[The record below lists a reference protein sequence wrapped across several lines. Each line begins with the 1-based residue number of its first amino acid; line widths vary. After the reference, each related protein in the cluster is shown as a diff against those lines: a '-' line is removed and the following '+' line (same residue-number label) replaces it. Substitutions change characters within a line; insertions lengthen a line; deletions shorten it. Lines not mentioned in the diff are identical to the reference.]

1 MDLDQLKDIWQG
13 LDQPVGEQQGKQEI
27 LALLKKRSQGPI
39 AKMKRNLQWEL
50 ILVIVSYTAVITHY
64 FTAFDKDLQS
74 VAWFLLVIGLLFLAY
89 YYKKNKLLNEMQHV
103 SGKVKV
109 HLERQV
115 NTLEKFVRFYLF
127 AGAALVPAC
136 LAFFGWIFYNELP
149 DLSTDSIF
157 FSSDKN
163 PTWKAVGAWTLLTLI
178 LTVLVY
184 FANKWL
190 LDKLYGNH
198 IRKLRHI
205 VAEMSEE

>member
-13 LDQPVGEQQGKQEI
+13 LDQPVGEQQGRQEI

-50 ILVIVSYTAVITHY
+50 ILVILSYTAVITHY
-64 FTAFDKDLQS
+64 FTAFDQDLQS

-89 YYKKNKLLNEMQHV
+89 YYKKNKLLNEMQHI

-127 AGAALVPAC
+127 AGAGLVPAC
-136 LAFFGWIFYNELP
+136 LAFFGWIFYRELP

-157 FSSDKN
+157 FTSSEN
-163 PTWKAVGAWTLLTLI
+163 PAWKAILAWTILTLA
-178 LTVLVY
+178 LTIIVY
-184 FANKWL
+184 FANRWL

-198 IRKLRHI
+198 IRKLRQI

>member
-64 FTAFDKDLQS
+64 FTAFDQDLQS
-74 VAWFLLVIGLLFLAY
+74 VAWFLLVIGLLFVAY

-115 NTLEKFVRFYLF
+115 NTLEKFVRSYLF

-136 LAFFGWIFYNELP
+136 LAFFGWIFYKELP
-149 DLSTDSIF
+149 ELSTNSIF
-157 FSSDKN
+157 FTSAEN
-163 PTWKAVGAWTLLTLI
+163 PAWKAVLAWTVLTVA
-178 LTVLVY
+178 LTVLV
-184 FANKWL
+184 FFVQRWL

-198 IRKLRHI
+198 IRKLRQI

>member
-13 LDQPVGEQQGKQEI
+13 LEEPVGEHQGKQEI

-50 ILVIVSYTAVITHY
+50 VLVLVSYTAVITHY
-64 FTAFDKDLQS
+64 FTAFDQDLQS

-103 SGKVKV
+103 SGKVKI

-136 LAFFGWIFYNELP
+136 LAFFGWIFYKQLP
-149 DLSTDSIF
+149 DLSADSIF
-157 FSSDKN
+157 FASPNN
-163 PTWKAVGAWTLLTLI
+163 PAWKAVMVWTVLTLV
-178 LTVLVY
+178 LTVIVY

-190 LDKLYGNH
+190 LDRLYGHH

>member
-64 FTAFDKDLQS
+64 FTAFDQDLQS
-74 VAWFLLVIGLLFLAY
+74 VAWFLLVIGLLFLTY
-89 YYKKNKLLNEMQHV
+89 YYKKNKLLNAMQHV
-103 SGKVKV
+103 SGKVKG

-157 FSSDKN
+157 FTSNEN
-163 PTWKAVGAWTLLTLI
+163 PAWKAILAWTILTLA
-178 LTVLVY
+178 LTIIVY

-198 IRKLRHI
+198 IRKLRQI

>member
-13 LDQPVGEQQGKQEI
+13 QDQPVSELQGKQEI

-50 ILVIVSYTAVITHY
+50 IFVIVSYTALITHY
-64 FTAFDKDLQS
+64 FTAFDQDLHS
-74 VAWFLLVIGLLFLAY
+74 VAWFLLVIALLFVAY

-115 NTLEKFVRFYLF
+115 NTLEKFVRSYLF

-136 LAFFGWIFYNELP
+136 LAFFGWIFYKELP
-149 DLSTDSIF
+149 ELSKNSIF
-157 FSSDKN
+157 FSSAEN
-163 PTWKAVGAWTLLTLI
+163 PAWKAVLAWTLVTVA
-178 LTVLVY
+178 LTVLV
-184 FANKWL
+184 FFVQRWL

-198 IRKLRHI
+198 IRKLRQI